1 MYFDVNIHKKV
12 NSLSQLPEI
21 SRNFQKFN
29 SYFLEMEILKRQ
41 AHHLVLAKSN
51 KTNRN
56 QFAQTIQA
64 IDQLM
69 TNPTLAMIPILK
81 R

>member
-1 MYFDVNIHKKV
+1 
-12 NSLSQLPEI
+12 
-21 SRNFQKFN
+21 
-29 SYFLEMEILKRQ
+29 MEILKRQ

-56 QFAQTIQA
+56 QSARTIQA
-64 IDQLM
+64 TDQLT

>member
-1 MYFDVNIHKKV
+1 
-12 NSLSQLPEI
+12 
-21 SRNFQKFN
+21 
-29 SYFLEMEILKRQ
+29 MEILKRQ

-64 IDQLM
+64 TDQLT
-69 TNPTLAMIPILK
+69 TNPILAMIPILK